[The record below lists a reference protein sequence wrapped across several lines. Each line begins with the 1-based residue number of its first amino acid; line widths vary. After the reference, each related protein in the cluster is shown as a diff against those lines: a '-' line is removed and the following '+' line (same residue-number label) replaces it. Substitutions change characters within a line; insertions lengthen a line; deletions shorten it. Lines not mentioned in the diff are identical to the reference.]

1 MSIKYYY
8 VNSIYNTENEA
19 QDAATA
25 LSVRMQNN
33 PTDWISVKEITG
45 NNETGWQIHPTLLTD
60 AQILNPDTS
69 KTYTCFSQYNGEN
82 VIPVSATELTIKSN
96 EYRKIYGQFW
106 NVNTIEKFED
116 DVDFEGDS
124 NNVPATVFITPTT
137 DMSEYIQ
144 LRIKAAV
151 TL

>member
-1 MSIKYYY
+1 MSTKYYY
-8 VNSIYNTENEA
+8 VNSEYNTENEA

-45 NNETGWQIHPTLLTD
+45 NNETGWVINPKLLTD
-60 AQILNPDTS
+60 AQILNPDKS
-69 KTYTCFSQYNGEN
+69 KTYTCFSQYSGEN

-116 DVDFEGDS
+116 DVDFEGDG
-124 NNVPATVFITPTT
+124 NNIPATVFITPNT
-137 DMSEYIQ
+137 DMSEY
-144 LRIKAAV
+144 V
-151 TL
+151 

>member
-8 VNSIYNTENEA
+8 VNSEYNTENEA

-45 NNETGWQIHPTLLTD
+45 NNETGWVIKPKLLTD
-60 AQILNPDTS
+60 AEILNPDTS
-69 KTYTCFSQYNGEN
+69 KTYTCFSQYSGEN

-116 DVDFEGDS
+116 DVDSQGDS
-124 NNVPATVFITPTT
+124 NNIPATVFITPNT
-137 DMSEYIQ
+137 DMSEY
-144 LRIKAAV
+144 V
-151 TL
+151 

>member
-69 KTYTCFSQYNGEN
+69 KTYTCFSQYSGEN

-116 DVDFEGDS
+116 DVDFEGDG

-137 DMSEYIQ
+137 DMSEYI
-144 LRIKAAV
+144 
-151 TL
+151 

>member
-1 MSIKYYY
+1 MSTKYYY
-8 VNSIYNTENEA
+8 VNSKYNTENEA
-19 QDAATA
+19 QDAAKA

-45 NNETGWQIHPTLLTD
+45 NNETGWVIYPTLLTD
-60 AQILNPDTS
+60 AEILNPDTS
-69 KTYTCFSQYNGEN
+69 KTYTCFSQYSGEN
-82 VIPVSATELTIKSN
+82 VIPVSATELTIKSS

-116 DVDFEGDS
+116 DVDFEGDG

-137 DMSEYIQ
+137 DMSEYI
-144 LRIKAAV
+144 
-151 TL
+151 